1 MTPEGKEQAQIIR
14 WAESTGFV
22 VLTTSEGRAV
32 WRASGLPDLYLIHP
46 ALGLALW
53 WEVKSPKGCMTAT
66 QEQFQALHEATGRHA
81 EARTIPGCY
90 SGTAE
95 DFGRFLERLGLA
107 VLVNGVPGLLK
118 PRLSQAWREWRD
130 AQQKQ
135 KIEVKARKAKRATP
149 SPRKRR

>member
-14 WAESTGFV
+14 WAEQTGFV

-32 WRASGLPDLYLIHP
+32 WRASGLPDLYLCHP
-46 ALGLALW
+46 ALGLVLW
-53 WEVKSPKGCMTAT
+53 WEVKAPKGRMTAT
-66 QEQFQALHEATGRHA
+66 QEQFQALHEAAGRHA

-95 DFGRFLERLGLA
+95 DFGRFLERLGLC

-118 PRLSQAWREWRD
+118 PRLSQAWRDWR
-130 AQQKQ
+130 AEQQKRMV
-135 KIEVKARKAKRATP
+135 EVKLKKARATP